1 MRLEQMYPNVLTF
14 SFEELVLKVEQ
25 DSAIRADALA
35 QSVGKNHI
43 DEAKVSSEKLSE
55 SDKAILKAL
64 GLKVKDLKTLKEFA
78 NE

>member
-35 QSVGKNHI
+35 QSVGKNNI